1 MQNDFTRGNIPA
13 LLIRF
18 AIPIFLANLLQACYS
33 IADMAIVGRLVGSA
47 GLTAI
52 DNASRICF
60 LITSLCAG
68 IAVGGSVL
76 VARRKGA
83 ADERGL
89 AEATGTLFALTAI
102 ASIAMTI
109 ICEVA
114 GKPMLMAMRVPKE
127 ALPLAVEYLATLSL
141 GTIFVFGYNSICG
154 VMRGLGDSAH
164 PLTYVACT
172 VIVNIALDILFVGPL
187 GLGVRGAAIAT
198 VISEAIAFCLALSSV
213 VGDSFPIKLELSNLI
228 PRRESLSKILSI
240 GVPQTI
246 QMTVLNLSYAISSGL
261 FNSYG
266 IAVSAAAGIGLKV
279 NTMVA
284 MVCWAV
290 GQSVMTMAGQNL
302 GAKDVRRA
310 ASSARWGIIVVLAAV
325 SVTVLPIQLFTVNI
339 VSTFNVD
346 AAVVREGVRYL
357 RIACSLNF
365 MLYGVMYVLDSFA
378 TGAGDSSFAMVNAML
393 HSVVMRLCLSV
404 FLSVSLGMGCVGLYW
419 GESLSPTLSCLVG
432 IGYFASG
439 FWKRRER

>member
-1 MQNDFTRGNIPA
+1 
-13 LLIRF
+13 
-18 AIPIFLANLLQACYS
+18 
-33 IADMAIVGRLVGSA
+33 MAIVGRLVGSA

-60 LITSLCAG
+60 LITSLCTG
-68 IAVGGSVL
+68 IAVGGTVL
-76 VARRKGA
+76 IARRKGA
-83 ADERGL
+83 GDENGL
-89 AEATGTLFALTAI
+89 SESAGTLFTLTAI
-102 ASIAMTI
+102 ASIAMTV

-114 GKPMLMAMRVPKE
+114 GKPMLIAMRVPPE
-127 ALPLAVEYLATLSL
+127 ALPLAVEYLATISL

-154 VMRGLGDSAH
+154 VMRGLGDSAR
-164 PLTYVACT
+164 PLTYVAYT
-172 VIVNIALDILFVGPL
+172 VVVNIALDILFVGPM

-198 VISEAIAFCLALSSV
+198 VLSEALSFFLALSSILR
-213 VGDSFPIKLELSNLI
+213 GEFPIKLKLSNLY
-228 PRRESLSKILSI
+228 PKRESLGKILSI

-302 GAKDVRRA
+302 GAKDTRRA
-310 ASSARWGIIVVLAAV
+310 ARCARWGIAVALIAV
-325 SVTVLPIQLFTVNI
+325 SCAVLPVQLFTR
-339 VSTFNVD
+339 
-346 AAVVREGVRYL
+346 AVVSGFNSDPAVIHEGVRYL

-365 MLYGVMYVLDSFA
+365 LVYAVMYVLDSFA

-393 HSVVMRLCLSV
+393 HSVVMRLSLSV
-404 FLSVSLGMGCVGLYW
+404 LLSVNLAMGCVGLYW

-432 IGYFASG
+432 LGYFASG
-439 FWKRRER
+439 FWKRHRR

>member
-1 MQNDFTRGNIPA
+1 MQHDFTRGNVPA

-18 AIPIFLANLLQACYS
+18 AIPIFLSNLLQACYS
-33 IADMAIVGRLVGSA
+33 VADMAIVGRLVGSA

-60 LITSLCAG
+60 LVTSLCAG
-68 IAVGGSVL
+68 IAVGGTVL
-76 VARRKGA
+76 VAQRKGA
-83 ADERGL
+83 GDENGIR
-89 AEATGTLFALTAI
+89 ESTGTLFTVTAI
-102 ASIAMTI
+102 ASIAMTV

-127 ALPLAVEYLATLSL
+127 ALPLAVEYLATVSL

-154 VMRGLGDSAH
+154 VMRGLGDSAR
-164 PLTYVACT
+164 PLAYVACT

-187 GLGVRGAAIAT
+187 KLGVRGAAIAT
-198 VISEAIAFCLALSSV
+198 VISEALSFGLALSTV
-213 VGDSFPIKLELSNLI
+213 AGGSFPIKLRFSSLC
-228 PRRESLSKILSI
+228 PKRESLIKILSI

-302 GAKDVRRA
+302 GAKDTRRA
-310 ASSARWGIIVVLAAV
+310 ARCARWGIAVALLAV
-325 SVTVLPIQLFTVNI
+325 SCAVLPIQLFTVNV
-339 VSTFNVD
+339 VSAFNSD
-346 AAVVREGVRYL
+346 PAVIREGVRYL

-365 MLYGVMYVLDSFA
+365 MLYAVMHILDSFA

-404 FLSVSLGMGCVGLYW
+404 LLSVSFGMGCVGLYW
-419 GESLSPTLSCLVG
+419 GESLSPTLSCLLG

-439 FWKRRER
+439 FWKRRKR

>member
-1 MQNDFTRGNIPA
+1 MQNDFTRGNVPA
-13 LLIRF
+13 LLMRF

-68 IAVGGSVL
+68 ISIGGSVL
-76 VARRKGA
+76 VAQRKGA
-83 ADERGL
+83 GDRQGL
-89 AEATGTLFALTAI
+89 TEATGTLFALTAI
-102 ASIAMTI
+102 ASIAMTV

-114 GKPMLMAMRVPKE
+114 GKPMLIAMRVPPE
-127 ALPLAVEYLATLSL
+127 ALPPAVDYLRTISL

-154 VMRGLGDSAH
+154 VMRGLGDSTS

-172 VIVNIALDILFVGPL
+172 VLINIALDILFVGPL

-198 VISEAIAFCLALSSV
+198 VMSEAISFCLALSSV
-213 VGDSFPIKLELSNLI
+213 VGGSFPIKLKPSSLI
-228 PRRESLSKILSI
+228 PRRESLGKILSI
-240 GVPQTI
+240 GIPQTI

-279 NTMVA
+279 NTVVA

-290 GQSVMTMAGQNL
+290 GQAVMTMAGQNL

-310 ASSARWGIIVVLAAV
+310 ASSARWGIVVALAAV
-325 SVTVLPIQLFTVNI
+325 SVAVLPIQIFTVNV
-339 VSTFNVD
+339 VSAFNGD
-346 AAVVREGVRYL
+346 ASVVREGVRYL

-365 MLYGVMYVLDSFA
+365 MLYAVMYVLDSFA
-378 TGAGDSSFAMVNAML
+378 TGAGDSSFAMMNAML

-404 FLSVSLGMGCVGLYW
+404 LLSIGLGMGCVGLYW
-419 GESLSPTLSCLVG
+419 GESLSPILSCLVG

-439 FWKRRER
+439 FWKRRKR